1 MGSRRD
7 PHMLSVVTPPARRA
21 RLVATMELV
30 FESTRI
36 VTQPEFAAWVD
47 ERARSGDIAHY
58 ELLQGRVVMTPPA
71 GYPHGEI
78 ESRIHV
84 QLANFVAARQ
94 LGKVFG
100 SSQGFE
106 LPTGDTV
113 EPDVSFVS
121 TERWNAA
128 LPPERGKF
136 LRVVPDLVVEVLSTS
151 TASHDRGEK
160 KATYGAAGVREYWLL
175 DGRAR
180 EVIAYVLENG
190 RYGQERAFTAG
201 AARSLVLAGLVV
213 DVAGL
218 FP

>member
-1 MGSRRD
+1 
-7 PHMLSVVTPPARRA
+7 
-21 RLVATMELV
+21 
-30 FESTRI
+30 
-36 VTQPEFAAWVD
+36 
-47 ERARSGDIAHY
+47 
-58 ELLQGRVVMTPPA
+58 
-71 GYPHGEI
+71 
-78 ESRIHV
+78 
-84 QLANFVAARQ
+84 
-94 LGKVFG
+94 
-100 SSQGFE
+100 
-106 LPTGDTV
+106 
-113 EPDVSFVS
+113 
-121 TERWNAA
+121 
-128 LPPERGKF
+128 